1 MNSSLP
7 QLTGLD
13 PKPAERSRVLTV
25 TIVGG
30 LSVLVGGFYI
40 WAIQLAAQS
49 DAQLVTPQVWAYVVW
64 AAGTVIAAGLL
75 WWHQRYPII
84 VFAAVF
90 ALHLTGAVLLGNGGL
105 GGVALP
111 LWFSVYALAAF
122 ARPRI
127 ALTLVA
133 GAWIIAALVQ
143 FLLAAAAGLSLTAPE
158 AVVAA
163 LGQGFFF
170 VACFMIGLGMRA
182 QRHRARDA
190 AERAE
195 LAEART
201 RAETAEA
208 ISRERNRMARE
219 LHDLAAHQIMDV
231 LLTTRAA
238 LLTDPHPVL
247 ESIEHRTAEA
257 LDNVRSVVG
266 ALREADADTPDQ
278 PLADGATHV
287 ITQVARER
295 NLHVEHN
302 IQAVH
307 EPPPALIATTLSV
320 LTEAL
325 VNAATHAPGMPV
337 TVTLHSNIDAV
348 TLHVRNSLA
357 PHAITTE
364 SDPPDSGY
372 GLIGAA
378 ERAHIL
384 NGSVTTGIDTN
395 GDWVLSLTLPHLH
408 NAAEVS
414 Q

>member
-195 LAEART
+195 
-201 RAETAEA
+201 
-208 ISRERNRMARE
+208 
-219 LHDLAAHQIMDV
+219 
-231 LLTTRAA
+231 
-238 LLTDPHPVL
+238 
-247 ESIEHRTAEA
+247 
-257 LDNVRSVVG
+257 
-266 ALREADADTPDQ
+266 
-278 PLADGATHV
+278 
-287 ITQVARER
+287 
-295 NLHVEHN
+295 
-302 IQAVH
+302 
-307 EPPPALIATTLSV
+307 
-320 LTEAL
+320 
-325 VNAATHAPGMPV
+325 
-337 TVTLHSNIDAV
+337 
-348 TLHVRNSLA
+348 
-357 PHAITTE
+357 
-364 SDPPDSGY
+364 
-372 GLIGAA
+372 
-378 ERAHIL
+378 
-384 NGSVTTGIDTN
+384 
-395 GDWVLSLTLPHLH
+395 
-408 NAAEVS
+408 
-414 Q
+414 